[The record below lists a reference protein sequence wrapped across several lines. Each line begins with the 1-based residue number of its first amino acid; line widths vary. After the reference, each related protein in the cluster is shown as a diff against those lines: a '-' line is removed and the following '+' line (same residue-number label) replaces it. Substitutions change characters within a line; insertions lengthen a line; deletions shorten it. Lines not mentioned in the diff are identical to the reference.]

1 MPVRNTESRL
11 PANFQ
16 AADLG
21 QAVASGD
28 SRCTL
33 VSFISNPLVVKRQNT
48 YVLFVPD
55 AGLASATERYEWR
68 FTLNDNPAQVE
79 STDEG
84 EISYT
89 PTETG
94 TLNLEVKVLGAGNAE
109 QSSISLSQSVVVAN
123 AELETQIS
131 NATEESGPAI
141 GNPDIARE
149 LINDHNP
156 YYQAVSL
163 QSPEEGDHFKCFVFN
178 LLSSRAQ
185 RAPAPR
191 RKQHLDQLAAALNT
205 DLADYG
211 ELAAEGAGVGGIR
224 LALLA
229 MCLGDTPPLSW
240 TELPED
246 TGARETAARELRNQL
261 NGLDENVRIDLFN
274 LARFPK
280 SNITLC
286 GKIAEKLRDRYF
298 NGANFDDVMNGQS
311 GTRATWI
318 MRHFNE
324 GPINRD

>member
-1 MPVRNTESRL
+1 MPVRNTERRL

-33 VSFISNPLVVKRQNT
+33 VSFISNPLVVNRQNT
-48 YVLFVPD
+48 YVLFVTD
-55 AGLASATERYEWR
+55 AGLASATQRYEWR
-68 FTLNDNPAQVE
+68 FSLNDNPTQVE

-84 EISYT
+84 EIAYT

-109 QSSISLSQSVVVAN
+109 QAAISLSQSVVAPN
-123 AELETQIS
+123 AELETLIS
-131 NATEESGPAI
+131 NATGESGPAI
-141 GNPDIARE
+141 GNPVIARE

-178 LLSSRAQ
+178 LLNSRAQ
-185 RAPAPR
+185 RAPAAR
-191 RKQHLDQLAAALNT
+191 RKQHLDQLAAAINT
-205 DLADYG
+205 GLSDYA

-229 MCLGDTPPLSW
+229 MCLDAPPIPW
-240 TELPED
+240 TELPEE
-246 TGARETAARELRNQL
+246 TGARETAARSLRNRL
-261 NGLDENVRIDLFN
+261 NELDENVRIDLFN

-286 GKIAEKLRDRYF
+286 AKIVEKLRDRYF
-298 NGANFDDVMNGQS
+298 NGTNFNDVMNGQS
-311 GTRATWI
+311 GTRGVWI
-318 MRHFNE
+318 TRHFNE
-324 GPINRD
+324 GPIHRD